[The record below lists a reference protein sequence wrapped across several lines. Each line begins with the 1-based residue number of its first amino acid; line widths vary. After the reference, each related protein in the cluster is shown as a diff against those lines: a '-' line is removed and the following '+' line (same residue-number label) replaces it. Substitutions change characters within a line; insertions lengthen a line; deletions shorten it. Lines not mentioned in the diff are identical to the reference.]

1 MAYPERDFLPG
12 RRPGRRWL
20 LTAGLATL
28 ALPAMARRSLAGL
41 NPDLARGAME
51 RFVPARTPKP
61 LPNVEFQ
68 DANDKPLNLA
78 AFRGRAVL
86 LNFWA
91 TWCAP
96 CVKEMP
102 SLDRLQAALPKDR
115 FIIVPLSID
124 GPTKPKVVPFYKEQ
138 KLSRLGIYFDK
149 GRKAMQGLDVTLLP
163 TSILIDPTGRELGR
177 IEGDA
182 DWDMPESIELMK
194 AAIAA

>member
-12 RRPGRRWL
+12 RRLVIAG
-20 LTAGLATL
+20 GLAAL
-28 ALPAMARRSLAGL
+28 ALPATARRSMAGL

-51 RFVPARTPKP
+51 RFVPAKKPKP
-61 LPNVEFQ
+61 LANVEFQ
-68 DANDKPLNLA
+68 DANDKQISLSK
-78 AFRGRAVL
+78 FRGKAVL

-102 SLDRLQAALPKDR
+102 SLDRLQAVLPKDR

-124 GPTKPKVVPFYKEQ
+124 GPTKPKVVPFYKDQ
-138 KLSRLGIYFDK
+138 KLTQLGIYFDK

-163 TSILIDPTGRELGR
+163 TSILVDPAGRELGR

-182 DWDMPESIELMK
+182 DWDMPESIALMK